1 MRRLARGCVAVGVVA
16 LPWLS
21 ACSDE
26 VGPDVGRVEIEP
38 PSLYQTLW
46 DGVEDCSGLVGDFDR
61 VRWFVVYEFG
71 SSSSLFGQWNER
83 REISLR
89 SDVWL
94 DSDVVRHE
102 ILHDLL
108 SGDGAHARDE
118 WDTCDID
125 PGVPGA

>member
-1 MRRLARGCVAVGVVA
+1 MTRCSWVAACCWVSALVGCAEPVA
-16 LPWLS
+16 
-21 ACSDE
+21 
-26 VGPDVGRVEIEP
+26 PDLGRVEIEP
-38 PSLYQTLW
+38 PTFFRTLYE
-46 DGVEDCSGLVGDFDR
+46 GVESCAGAPGDFDR

-71 SSSSLFGQWNER
+71 ASPTIFGQWNQR

-108 SGDGAHARDE
+108 NGDGAHARDE
-118 WDTCDID
+118 WEACEIA
-125 PGVPGA
+125 PGVPER